1 MTEKKVNLEKNAE
14 TFKQSLDVL
23 LPGEPCP
30 ICHTKVREDYSDSID
45 YTVCEYRNVC
55 DLCGL
60 TEDYAYGNGSVYI
73 EGFIWVSHYNDKRTP
88 EEEEKERAEKELVL
102 TLYQKIYLEKKEL
115 SEEEERSLKELESK
129 MEEIFSCM

>member
-1 MTEKKVNLEKNAE
+1 MTEKNATLEEFAGNLKP
-14 TFKQSLDVL
+14 TLDAI
-23 LPGEPCP
+23 LPGEACP
-30 ICHTKVREDYSDSID
+30 ICGTKVREDYCDTID

-60 TEDYAYGNGSVYI
+60 TEDYAYGNGSIYI
-73 EGFIWVSHYNDKRTP
+73 EGFIWVSHYNDNRTP

-102 TLYQKIYLEKKEL
+102 SLYQKIYLEKKEL